1 MVYAEGGTCVVE
13 LADLS
18 REVRG
23 GEDVGGGRG
32 VGCCGGRGGGGLFR
46 HFPLFFTTSTVIGKG
61 EKGKGESSFFFSKTQ
76 VQRLLGCE
84 E

>member
-18 REVRG
+18 REVCG

-32 VGCCGGRGGGGLFR
+32 VGCGGGGGGGGLFR
-46 HFPLFFTTSTVIGKG
+46 HFP
-61 EKGKGESSFFFSKTQ
+61 FFFSKTAFTSI
-76 VQRLLGCE
+76 VKWEKGGL
-84 E
+84 